1 MDETQVRNELAALLD
16 DSGAAWMEE
25 RGFFRFRLRRD
36 GMLWEAEC
44 RPSPGQALVY
54 GRYPFTVSDQ
64 GAALRLCSKIN
75 AKVVRG
81 AMFLAPGGRM
91 VFRTRAELDDS
102 YGARGRLAA
111 ALEYNAEV
119 IAHFWGEA
127 ARAGA
132 PV

>member
-1 MDETQVRNELAALLD
+1 MDETQVRKELAALLD
-16 DSGAAWMEE
+16 DSGAAWTEE
-25 RGFFRFRLRRD
+25 RGLIRFRLRRD

-44 RPSPGQALVY
+44 RPLPGQVLIY
-54 GRYPFTVSDQ
+54 GRYPFTVQSQ
-64 GAALRLCSKIN
+64 GPALGLCNKIN
-75 AKVVRG
+75 AQVIRG
-81 AMFLAPGGRM
+81 AMFLAPGGM
-91 VFRTRAELDDS
+91 LVFRTRAELDDS